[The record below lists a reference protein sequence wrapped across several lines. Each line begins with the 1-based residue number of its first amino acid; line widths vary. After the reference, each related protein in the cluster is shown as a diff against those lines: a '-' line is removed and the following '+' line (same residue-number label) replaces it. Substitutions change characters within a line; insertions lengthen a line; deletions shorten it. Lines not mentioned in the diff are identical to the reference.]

1 MLPSENKEAFGIL
14 MILFFF
20 IIERNKAKK
29 YIVSKF
35 KKCSSFLRIMNTLTL
50 RMFYTVQSF
59 YPPNP
64 FCGMLMKMAE
74 NSLCLFLQSVF

>member
-14 MILFFF
+14 MIL
-20 IIERNKAKK
+20 IERNKAKK

-50 RMFYTVQSF
+50 RMFYIVQQF